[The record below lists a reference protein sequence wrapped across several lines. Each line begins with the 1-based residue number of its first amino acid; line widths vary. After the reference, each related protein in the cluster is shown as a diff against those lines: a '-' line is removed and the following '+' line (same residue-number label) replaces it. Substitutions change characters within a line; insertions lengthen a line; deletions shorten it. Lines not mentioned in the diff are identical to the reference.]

1 MDTRWL
7 TYDELAAVLRIT
19 AGSARRLVGRNKHW
33 SRKPGN
39 DGRVRIGVP
48 VERLPADNSPDPRE
62 AVAPDTTPAV
72 IGTISA
78 LSHHIETL
86 KGALAKAEAAT
97 ERERE
102 RAERLEGDLGA
113 TRRDLEEER
122 TRRVVAEVEAA
133 VAPALRVT
141 VEALKCALG
150 TEQGRVGEL
159 RAERDRLARWSW
171 WPFRRAG

>member
-48 VERLPADNSPDPRE
+48 VE
-62 AVAPDTTPAV
+62 
-72 IGTISA
+72 
-78 LSHHIETL
+78 
-86 KGALAKAEAAT
+86 
-97 ERERE
+97 
-102 RAERLEGDLGA
+102 
-113 TRRDLEEER
+113 
-122 TRRVVAEVEAA
+122 RRVVAEVEAA